1 MALGRNFR
9 LRLAWLAAVALAVGP
24 LALTPAAHA
33 AAAAADDQGIQDTG
47 GFGFYDVMAND
58 GTDGSQSVSLPG
70 NTDAD
75 VTTDGSSISVDLSAD
90 VSPFVGTKTITY
102 ELDDID
108 LNPIGQATLT
118 VKVVDPSGVQITAGN
133 GQATVSWPGLPNG
146 ITGMRITSS
155 TSPIFDH
162 STGTT
167 ITSAG
172 TGPHDVTGLT
182 NGTTYFFYVT
192 AMFAGQDDPSGATG
206 SAAPRAAANHAPVA
220 VADTVSLVDPN
231 PKQLSPTG
239 NDTDADG
246 DLLVITGHS
255 APAHGTVTCGS
266 DSCEY
271 TPDAAPVDDTFTYS
285 IADGFGGT
293 DTGTVTLVARH
304 VTANPDPVST
314 FVDESTSVDV
324 LANDTFLLAGDSPNL
339 GAVPAGVDAF
349 VEADGT
355 VAVSGLT
362 QGPYQIPY
370 DVLDTDGDIL
380 ASSHLSVTVGAK
392 RPLVAFHDDAT
403 TDLDLATDIS
413 VGQNDAIQVPGGFPL
428 NNAGT
433 KVTVNPTHGTAT
445 LSFAPEPYFG
455 HNFELDGALQ
465 NLPVIHYV
473 PNAHFTGDDTLTY
486 QLQDAQGRTDAAT
499 VAIHVAVPDATSLDA
514 VPTTGQADLTW
525 TVSPSPAVDDV
536 RLCYTLGNDRT
547 TVPDAAGSATTCTH
561 EVTLPPGVPTADTM
575 SGLTNDVWYTATVFV
590 HSNDGA
596 AGLWSPGLSTSF
608 RPGVGAV
615 TNLDGDGGPTNLQV
629 TWTNPTGPRV
639 STGTTVRYST
649 SAFPTTPADGT
660 GGTNVGAGVTQ
671 ASVPS
676 LTAGT
681 YFVSVFS
688 TNTLTFGDPRHITLT
703 LAANN
708 HAPVAVADVVPLDEN
723 TSADVS
729 VLGND
734 TDADVADL
742 HDVRSYTQ
750 PAHGSVT
757 CSGDAANAVP
767 WSCGYLP
774 NQNFSGDDSFTYVV
788 TDHRFGASTGTV
800 TLHVAQVNTAP
811 QASDD
816 AVVATKGHATPID
829 LTPDA
834 FDPEGDS
841 LTYAVVTPPAHASAF
856 SCTSAGACTYTGNAL
871 GSDSFTWHVTDN
883 GVNPNN
889 LVSLTA
895 TMSITVVANQP
906 PSVVDKNAS
915 VSAGASV
922 PVNVAAGATDP
933 DGDPMTFS
941 VFTQA
946 QKGTASC
953 NGAGACTYTANP
965 NATGL
970 DSFTFQADDGHG
982 GTSTGSVLITIS
994 HANHPPVVVNDTVS
1008 TSENNPVTIGVGTN
1022 DSDPD
1027 GDPLTFARTTGPAH
1041 GTAICTA
1048 AGSCTYS
1055 PARDYVG
1062 ADSFTYTASDGSGG
1076 HTVGTVS
1083 VTVQAVQT
1091 AGSVSA
1097 TRGGPAVRSV
1107 LSPLTVT
1114 GSAVPARAGAGVTL
1128 QRLNGATWSTVAST
1142 TESAAGAYSFSVK
1155 QATGAFSYRVVVA
1168 GSASV
1173 TAATSATLT
1182 AAFYQVSMPAGS
1194 TKGDEYVTVKNT
1206 GTVAVNLRGWTITT
1220 KGGKVLKLP
1229 SYALKAGKSVKVHT
1243 RKGSSNSTNL
1253 YLNKPNSFAKHD
1265 TLTLKDAVKVAVAKR
1280 KL

>member
-403 TDLDLATDIS
+403 TDLDLAT
-413 VGQNDAIQVPGGFPL
+413 
-428 NNAGT
+428 
-433 KVTVNPTHGTAT
+433 
-445 LSFAPEPYFG
+445 
-455 HNFELDGALQ
+455 
-465 NLPVIHYV
+465 
-473 PNAHFTGDDTLTY
+473 
-486 QLQDAQGRTDAAT
+486 
-499 VAIHVAVPDATSLDA
+499 
-514 VPTTGQADLTW
+514 
-525 TVSPSPAVDDV
+525 
-536 RLCYTLGNDRT
+536 
-547 TVPDAAGSATTCTH
+547 
-561 EVTLPPGVPTADTM
+561 
-575 SGLTNDVWYTATVFV
+575 
-590 HSNDGA
+590 
-596 AGLWSPGLSTSF
+596 
-608 RPGVGAV
+608 
-615 TNLDGDGGPTNLQV
+615 
-629 TWTNPTGPRV
+629 
-639 STGTTVRYST
+639 
-649 SAFPTTPADGT
+649 
-660 GGTNVGAGVTQ
+660 
-671 ASVPS
+671 
-676 LTAGT
+676 
-681 YFVSVFS
+681 
-688 TNTLTFGDPRHITLT
+688 
-703 LAANN
+703 
-708 HAPVAVADVVPLDEN
+708 
-723 TSADVS
+723 
-729 VLGND
+729 
-734 TDADVADL
+734 
-742 HDVRSYTQ
+742 
-750 PAHGSVT
+750 
-757 CSGDAANAVP
+757 
-767 WSCGYLP
+767 
-774 NQNFSGDDSFTYVV
+774 
-788 TDHRFGASTGTV
+788 
-800 TLHVAQVNTAP
+800 
-811 QASDD
+811 
-816 AVVATKGHATPID
+816 
-829 LTPDA
+829 
-834 FDPEGDS
+834 
-841 LTYAVVTPPAHASAF
+841 
-856 SCTSAGACTYTGNAL
+856 
-871 GSDSFTWHVTDN
+871 
-883 GVNPNN
+883 
-889 LVSLTA
+889 
-895 TMSITVVANQP
+895 
-906 PSVVDKNAS
+906 
-915 VSAGASV
+915 
-922 PVNVAAGATDP
+922 
-933 DGDPMTFS
+933 
-941 VFTQA
+941 
-946 QKGTASC
+946 
-953 NGAGACTYTANP
+953 
-965 NATGL
+965 
-970 DSFTFQADDGHG
+970 
-982 GTSTGSVLITIS
+982 
-994 HANHPPVVVNDTVS
+994 
-1008 TSENNPVTIGVGTN
+1008 
-1022 DSDPD
+1022 
-1027 GDPLTFARTTGPAH
+1027 
-1041 GTAICTA
+1041 
-1048 AGSCTYS
+1048 
-1055 PARDYVG
+1055 
-1062 ADSFTYTASDGSGG
+1062 
-1076 HTVGTVS
+1076 
-1083 VTVQAVQT
+1083 
-1091 AGSVSA
+1091 
-1097 TRGGPAVRSV
+1097 
-1107 LSPLTVT
+1107 
-1114 GSAVPARAGAGVTL
+1114 
-1128 QRLNGATWSTVAST
+1128 
-1142 TESAAGAYSFSVK
+1142 
-1155 QATGAFSYRVVVA
+1155 
-1168 GSASV
+1168 
-1173 TAATSATLT
+1173 
-1182 AAFYQVSMPAGS
+1182 
-1194 TKGDEYVTVKNT
+1194 
-1206 GTVAVNLRGWTITT
+1206 
-1220 KGGKVLKLP
+1220 
-1229 SYALKAGKSVKVHT
+1229 
-1243 RKGSSNSTNL
+1243 
-1253 YLNKPNSFAKHD
+1253 
-1265 TLTLKDAVKVAVAKR
+1265 
-1280 KL
+1280 